1 MFSAEVHSFDINQ
14 EPILETVKN
23 RQNDSNIIR
32 RMFSTLEE
40 INMKTTTE
48 EFFREYT
55 IWIHFPNVNWFP
67 LQQPGYTTTTNL
79 IWKIIKQG
87 KSLPTIIISSFDMRM

>member
-14 EPILETVKN
+14 EPILETVKS
-23 RQNDSNIIR
+23 RQNDSNRIR
-32 RMFSTLEE
+32 KMFSTLEE

-55 IWIHFPNVNWFP
+55 I
-67 LQQPGYTTTTNL
+67 
-79 IWKIIKQG
+79 
-87 KSLPTIIISSFDMRM
+87 